1 MICKNNLNKEKKNK
15 RKTVKTCAC
24 STVES
29 FSNVAEPSPSNYV
42 NNFIENFN
50 LKKLINKY

>member
-29 FSNVAEPSPSNYV
+29 FSNVAEHPI
-42 NNFIENFN
+42 NNFVII
-50 LKKLINKY
+50 LQKILT